1 MIKKEKIFENLTFN
15 FSKLSN
21 KIRITSSL
29 NNISKQLNNISVND
43 VNVLN
48 LKSGRR
54 KKIYSTNRINTT
66 TNKSHGRI
74 YSSKSYRGKTALY
87 IIKPLTNNISF
98 EFDINFR
105 IVKSDS
111 FSIIHKNENKSVLK
125 KKNLILKENLKFL
138 LNEVKK
144 YKKNEEN
151 NSLVKEYEKQI
162 EYYINELEKYHREI
176 IKLKEKYISIIKEN
190 EELKKFINS
199 GLNNLNNSQLINS
212 VCKTNTNKTSLN
224 KSNKSK
230 NFKNFRYLNLNLK
243 NYIGRGKNVNKLDK
257 LSLGKKSTI
266 NKTKVKKKNDDYL
279 LIEDENSC
287 KNKSNNI
294 TKNNI
299 FNNSEF
305 SKSKIVKKTNNKD
318 MIQKFKNDYI
328 NHIIF
333 RRMENKNKLLN
344 NINKTLTYNRLNKNS
359 TKDNSYE
366 FNQPINSSRSFFY
379 QEEKNNKIINRK
391 KNLGSKNR
399 NNIYINN
406 LTYNGN

>member
-224 KSNKSK
+224 KSNKGK

-243 NYIGRGKNVNKLDK
+243 NYIDRGKNVNKLDK
-257 LSLGKKSTI
+257 LLLGKKTTI
-266 NKTKVKKKNDDYL
+266 NKIKVKKKNDDYL

-305 SKSKIVKKTNNKD
+305 SKSKIVKK
-318 MIQKFKNDYI
+318 I
-328 NHIIF
+328 
-333 RRMENKNKLLN
+333 
-344 NINKTLTYNRLNKNS
+344 S
-359 TKDNSYE
+359 
-366 FNQPINSSRSFFY
+366 
-379 QEEKNNKIINRK
+379 
-391 KNLGSKNR
+391 
-399 NNIYINN
+399 
-406 LTYNGN
+406 